1 MVIVFIALDPEP
13 SSRIDIS
20 KRHTRVGEWWWW
32 CLLLVMDGRLFQ
44 GDTTQVNITRH
55 GRIFVVFMRH
65 RDMLMLNTPTSFECA
80 VWDDGGDV
88 GNAAIRKT
96 YP

>member
-1 MVIVFIALDPEP
+1 MKI
-13 SSRIDIS
+13 
-20 KRHTRVGEWWWW
+20 WW
-32 CLLLVMDGRLFQ
+32 CLLLVTDGRLFQ

-65 RDMLMLNTPTSFECA
+65 RDMLMLNTPTSFEYA
-80 VWDDGGDV
+80 VFLECGLMV
-88 GNAAIRKT
+88 GNVAIRKT